1 MGTSV
6 SDDVFDTVINAISPY
21 GPIGIIVV
29 LLIIGIVIMA
39 VSLRKSLKHWINMKA
54 DNQMAQKESIL
65 RRDEQDQAA
74 RQRREE
80 RDASDRAENAKQMGM
95 LAELQHQS
103 MDVIQRNTDAFAKVV
118 TEINVSNGHR
128 EAVSQSIDQMG
139 ARLDSLDDDVR
150 GMKDDL
156 LRSGVSR

>member
-1 MGTSV
+1 MTTGI
-6 SDDVFDTVINAISPY
+6 SDDAFDTVINAISPY

-29 LLIIGIVIMA
+29 LLIISIVIMA

-118 TEINVSNGHR
+118 TEINVSNDHR

-156 LRSGVSR
+156 LRSGVSK

>member
-1 MGTSV
+1 MTTGI

-29 LLIIGIVIMA
+29 LLIISIVIMA

-74 RQRREE
+74 RQRR
-80 RDASDRAENAKQMGM
+80 S
-95 LAELQHQS
+95 LP
-103 MDVIQRNTDAFAKVV
+103 
-118 TEINVSNGHR
+118 
-128 EAVSQSIDQMG
+128 
-139 ARLDSLDDDVR
+139 RLMSPMIIGRRCPSLLTKWAHVLIPL
-150 GMKDDL
+150 MMTCAA
-156 LRSGVSR
+156 